1 MLTLE
6 RIRQTQE
13 QKESDAKKR
22 KDNYK
27 SPSGFIIVSRFL
39 KERNMEILENFA
51 NENNLG
57 AESTE
62 MLKTKYHKLNY
73 YTPNVVVQ
81 LADEE
86 KQIK

>member
-1 MLTLE
+1 
-6 RIRQTQE
+6 
-13 QKESDAKKR
+13 
-22 KDNYK
+22 
-27 SPSGFIIVSRFL
+27 
-39 KERNMEILENFA
+39 MELLNDFA

-57 AESTE
+57 EESTK

-81 LADEE
+81 LAEEE